1 MPQNAPHHQ
10 LGNIKIT
17 VIVTAIIA
25 SIFTVIIMGFV
36 SDGNQANINSYARNN
51 EVLDQQTLQLG
62 LNNLALRV
70 DGRIAQLKLI
80 AKTVANDTH
89 IHASINDSTLTEDA
103 PILVDKLQ
111 FLVDEFGL
119 TSASFANTQ
128 TNEYWNHQGFL
139 RVLQPSI
146 DTWYFAYTASGEQ
159 DLISV
164 YHDKNNNRVDLYVNY
179 RQLNGIGLSG
189 IATSFNGVLNML
201 SESQLAASGEIF
213 LVDSTGKVQVH
224 ANADIAGS
232 VSLAELSSPE
242 TAAILLQ
249 EVLQETTH
257 SPVFE
262 PSNNTKF
269 AASYM
274 PNMGWYLVLSS
285 QLALTN

>member
-1 MPQNAPHHQ
+1 MPQNALHHQ
-10 LGNIKIT
+10 LGNIRIT

-25 SIFTVIIMGFV
+25 SIFTVVIMTFANN
-36 SDGNQANINSYARNN
+36 GNQSSTNDYSLNN

-70 DGRIAQLKLI
+70 DARIAQLKLI

-89 IHASINDSTLTEDA
+89 IHASINNSTLTEDA
-103 PILVDKLQ
+103 PILVNKLQ

-146 DTWYFAYTASGEQ
+146 DTWYFAYIATGEQ

-179 RQLNGIGLSG
+179 RQLHGIGLSG

-201 SESQLAASGEIF
+201 SESQVAANGEIF

-232 VSLAELSSPE
+232 TSLAELSSPE
-242 TAAILLQ
+242 TAKLL
-249 EVLQETTH
+249 LQETTN

-285 QLALTN
+285 QLALAN